1 MIYTVTFNPSIDYV
15 IKVENFTA
23 GTVNRVVNENKYAGG
38 KGINVSRVLNNLGIK
53 SKALGFI
60 GGFTGQFIENFL
72 KKEEIYTDFIQVNGD
87 TRINVKLSSN
97 EETEING
104 SGPNIGE
111 EDLNK
116 LFGKIDALNS
126 EDILVLAGNVQKSL
140 PRNIY
145 SQIQEKVKDKEVKVI
160 VDTTG
165 EALIST
171 LRHKP
176 FLIKPNNHE
185 LGEIFNIEI
194 HKKEDIIKYSQ
205 KLREMGAQNVI
216 ISMAGEGALL
226 ISSEGVYH
234 ASAPKGIVKNSV
246 GAGDS
251 LIAGFLASYSKT
263 QDINEAFRYGVA
275 SGSATA
281 FSMDLCKREDVEKLL
296 VQVKIIK
303 LSS

>member
-53 SKALGFI
+53 SRALGFI
-60 GGFTGQFIENFL
+60 GGFTGQFIESFL

-104 SGPNIGE
+104 SGPNIGY
-111 EDLNK
+111 EDLDK
-116 LFGKIDALNS
+116 LFEKIDTLNS
-126 EDILVLAGNVQKSL
+126 EDILVLAGNVQKSIQ
-140 PRNIY
+140 RNIY

-171 LRHKP
+171 LKHKP

-205 KLREMGAQNVI
+205 SLREMGAQNVI

-226 ISSEGVYH
+226 ICSEGVYH

-281 FSMDLCKREDVEKLL
+281 FSMDLCKREEVEKLL
-296 VQVKIIK
+296 VQVKITK
-303 LSS
+303 LLS